1 MDGNPAYHAVALA
14 AATLLML
21 PPAVAMLAGW
31 TPPRLSSRAV
41 VVPYAWAMVCLYA
54 NAPLNAVPRMLGAA
68 PGVVTACMV
77 VGLAFSAA
85 AVALLVRAAR
95 AAQSL
100 ASKIGG

>member
-31 TPPRLSSRAV
+31 TPPKLASRAA
-41 VVPYAWAMVCLYA
+41 VVPYAWALVCLYA

-68 PGVVTACMV
+68 PGVVTACMAA
-77 VGLAFSAA
+77 GLAFSAA
-85 AVALLVRAAR
+85 AVALLVRAAW
-95 AAQSL
+95 AAQRGL
-100 ASKIGG
+100 TTHAR